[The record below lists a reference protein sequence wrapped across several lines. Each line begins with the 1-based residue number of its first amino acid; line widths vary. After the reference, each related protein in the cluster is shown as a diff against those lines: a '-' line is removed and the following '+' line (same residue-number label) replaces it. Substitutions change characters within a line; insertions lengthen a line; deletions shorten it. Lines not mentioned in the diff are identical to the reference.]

1 MSQQTTRANAFGV
14 SSAAKVPKGKLK
26 CKTESQKLVGANEA
40 RVVLNVSNIGSADVW
55 LCLGE
60 EAAVAEEG
68 PYLKKEGGSQLIDYY
83 SGEIRA
89 ISKEGEPLLT
99 YAEV

>member
-1 MSQQTTRANAFGV
+1 MSSQVTRANAFGQ
-14 SSAAKVPKGKLK
+14 SDTAKAAKGKLK
-26 CKTESQKLVGANEA
+26 CKAESQKLVGKNES
-40 RVVLNVSNIGSADVW
+40 RVALNVSNIGTADVW

-68 PYLKKEGGSQLIDYY
+68 PYVKKEGGSQLIDYY
-83 SGEIRA
+83 NGEIRA
-89 ISKEGEPLLT
+89 ISKEGEPTLT